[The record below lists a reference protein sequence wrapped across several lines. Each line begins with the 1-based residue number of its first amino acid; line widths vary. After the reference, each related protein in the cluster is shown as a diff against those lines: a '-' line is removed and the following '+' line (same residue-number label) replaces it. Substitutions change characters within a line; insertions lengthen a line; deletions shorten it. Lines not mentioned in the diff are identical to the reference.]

1 MKVINNVL
9 HQSFTNHP
17 EFGILKGVKVF
28 ITGTNIAGPF
38 AGSIV
43 TIKSIDNDKRRIKVS
58 LVFGGKESEVDMDA
72 KDVEAID

>member
-38 AGSIV
+38 AGSLMSEMGAQVLQAESPKIPCQ
-43 TIKSIDNDKRRIKVS
+43 TRGDYGWAQNKRN
-58 LVFGGKESEVDMDA
+58 
-72 KDVEAID
+72 